1 MRAFLSSG
9 NSLEYFY
16 VITGIFTLF
25 FALLT
30 LKDKEHPQKLGTAI
44 FWAVLGI
51 IFIGGPKIPPLTAGV
66 LVIFIA
72 LLAGIGKVG
81 KGTYY
86 KTSPEFQ
93 KKRREELGN
102 RLLLPIFAI
111 SGMAIVFALLK
122 LHPLVGFG
130 VGSVVALLMALIYVP
145 RDSFMNIMDAGRE
158 TSDRIGWALILP
170 PYLAALGKLFA
181 TAGVG
186 DIVASGFTAVFP
198 MENQLWALV
207 AYALGMA
214 IFTMIMGNA
223 FAALRGNYRR
233 HRSAHRD
240 QHARSGSR
248 HRRGTRHDGGILRYP
263 SSPPWRR
270 NFNIVPAALLDIRD
284 EYKVIKVQA
293 AMALLLWATHIVLM
307 KYMAF

>member
-1 MRAFLSSG
+1 MRTFLSSG
-9 NSLEYFY
+9 SSLEYFY
-16 VITGIFTLF
+16 IITGVITLF

-30 LKDKEHPQKLGTAI
+30 LKDEKHPQKLGTAI

-51 IFIGGPKIPPLTAGV
+51 IFIGGNKIPPLVSGIM
-66 LVIFIA
+66 VIFIA
-72 LLAGIGKVG
+72 LLAGVGKVG
-81 KGTYY
+81 KGNYY
-86 KTSPEFQ
+86 STSPEFQ
-93 KKRREELGN
+93 KKRRDELGN
-102 RLLLPIFAI
+102 RLLFPIFAI

-130 VGSVVALLMALIYVP
+130 VGSVVALIMALIYVP
-145 RDSFMNIMDAGRE
+145 RDSVMHIMDAGRE

-181 TAGVG
+181 SAGVG
-186 DIVASGFTAVFP
+186 DIVATGFTAVFP
-198 MENQLWALV
+198 MDNQLWALV

-214 IFTMIMGNA
+214 VFTMIMGNA
-223 FAALRGNYRR
+223 FAAFAVITAGIGVPIVIGMHGADPATIGVLAMTAGYC
-233 HRSAHRD
+233 
-240 QHARSGSR
+240 
-248 HRRGTRHDGGILRYP
+248 GTLLTP
-263 SSPPWRR
+263 MAA

-293 AMALLLWATHIVLM
+293 SMALLLWGTHIALM

>member
-9 NSLEYFY
+9 SSLEYFY
-16 VITGIFTLF
+16 IITGVITLF

-30 LKDKEHPQKLGTAI
+30 LKDHKHPQRLGTAV

-51 IFIGGPKIPPLTAGV
+51 IFIGGNKIPPLVSGIM
-66 LVIFIA
+66 VIFIA

-81 KGTYY
+81 KGNYY
-86 KTSPEFQ
+86 KTSAEFQ
-93 KKRREELGN
+93 KERRDVLGN

-111 SGMAIVFALLK
+111 SGMAIVFALLN

-130 VGSVVALLMALIYVP
+130 VGSVLALIMALIYVP
-145 RDSFMNIMDAGRE
+145 RDSFMHIMDAGRE

-186 DIVASGFTAVFP
+186 EIVASGFTAVFP
-198 MENQLWALV
+198 MENQIWALV

-214 IFTMIMGNA
+214 VFTMIMGNA
-223 FAALRGNYRR
+223 FAAFAVITAGIGVPIVIGMHGADPAVIGTLAM
-233 HRSAHRD
+233 SA
-240 QHARSGSR
+240 GYC
-248 HRRGTRHDGGILRYP
+248 GTLLTP
-263 SSPPWRR
+263 MAA

-284 EYKVIKVQA
+284 EYKVIKVQT
-293 AMALLLWATHIVLM
+293 AMAVLLWGTHIVLM

>member
-1 MRAFLSSG
+1 M
-9 NSLEYFY
+9 
-16 VITGIFTLF
+16 ITGVITLF

-30 LKDKEHPQKLGTAI
+30 LRDKEHPQKLGTAV
-44 FWAVLGI
+44 FWGVLGI
-51 IFIGGPKIPPLTAGV
+51 IFIGGPKIPPLAAGIM
-66 LVIFIA
+66 VIFIA

-81 KGTYY
+81 KGNYY
-86 KTSPEFQ
+86 KTTSEFQ

-130 VGSVVALLMALIYVP
+130 VGSVVALIMALIYVP
-145 RDSFMNIMDAGRE
+145 RDNFMHIMDAGRE

-186 DIVASGFTAVFP
+186 EIVASGFTAVFP
-198 MENQLWALV
+198 MENQIWALV

-214 IFTMIMGNA
+214 VFTMIMGNA
-223 FAALRGNYRR
+223 FAAFAVITAGIGVPIVINMHGADPATIGVLAMTAGYC
-233 HRSAHRD
+233 
-240 QHARSGSR
+240 
-248 HRRGTRHDGGILRYP
+248 GTLLTP
-263 SSPPWRR
+263 MAA

-307 KYMAF
+307 NYMAF

>member
-9 NSLEYFY
+9 SSLEYFY
-16 VITGIFTLF
+16 MITGVITLF

-30 LKDKEHPQKLGTAI
+30 LRDKEHPQKLGTAV
-44 FWAVLGI
+44 FWGVLGI
-51 IFIGGPKIPPLTAGV
+51 IFIGGPKIPPLAAGIM
-66 LVIFIA
+66 VIFIA

-81 KGTYY
+81 KGNYY
-86 KTSPEFQ
+86 KTTPEFQ

-130 VGSVVALLMALIYVP
+130 VGSVVALIMALIYVP
-145 RDSFMNIMDAGRE
+145 RDNFMNIMDAGRE

-186 DIVASGFTAVFP
+186 EIVASGFTAVFP
-198 MENQLWALV
+198 MENQIWALV

-214 IFTMIMGNA
+214 VFTMIMGNA
-223 FAALRGNYRR
+223 FAAFAVITAGIGVPIVINMHGADPATIGVLAMTAGYC
-233 HRSAHRD
+233 
-240 QHARSGSR
+240 
-248 HRRGTRHDGGILRYP
+248 GTLLTP
-263 SSPPWRR
+263 MAA

-307 KYMAF
+307 NYMAF

>member
-9 NSLEYFY
+9 SSLEYFY
-16 VITGIFTLF
+16 IITGIITLF

-51 IFIGGPKIPPLTAGV
+51 IFIGGPKIPPLTAGI

-186 DIVASGFTAVFP
+186 EIVASGFTAVFP

-223 FAALRGNYRR
+223 FAAFAVITAGIGVPIVINMHGADPATVGVLAMTAGYC
-233 HRSAHRD
+233 
-240 QHARSGSR
+240 
-248 HRRGTRHDGGILRYP
+248 GTLLTP
-263 SSPPWRR
+263 MAA

>member
-9 NSLEYFY
+9 SSLEYFY
-16 VITGIFTLF
+16 IITGVITLF

-30 LKDKEHPQKLGTAI
+30 LKDEKHPQKLGTAI
-44 FWAVLGI
+44 FWGVLGI
-51 IFIGGPKIPPLTAGV
+51 IFIGGNKIPPLVSGIM
-66 LVIFIA
+66 VIFIA

-81 KGTYY
+81 KGNYY
-86 KTSPEFQ
+86 STSGEFQ
-93 KKRREELGN
+93 KKRRDQLGN
-102 RLLLPIFAI
+102 RLLFPIFAI

-130 VGSVVALLMALIYVP
+130 VGSVIALIMALIYVP
-145 RDSFMNIMDAGRE
+145 RDSVMHIMDAGRE

-181 TAGVG
+181 SAGVG
-186 DIVASGFTAVFP
+186 DIVATGFTAVFP

-214 IFTMIMGNA
+214 VFTMIMGNA
-223 FAALRGNYRR
+223 FAAFAVITAGIGVPIVIGMHGADPATIGVLAMTAGYC
-233 HRSAHRD
+233 
-240 QHARSGSR
+240 
-248 HRRGTRHDGGILRYP
+248 GTLLTP
-263 SSPPWRR
+263 MAA

-293 AMALLLWATHIVLM
+293 AMALLLWGTHIALM

>member
-9 NSLEYFY
+9 SSLEYFY
-16 VITGIFTLF
+16 IITGVITLF

-30 LKDKEHPQKLGTAI
+30 LKDEKHPQKLGTAI

-51 IFIGGPKIPPLTAGV
+51 IFIGGNKIPPLVSGIM
-66 LVIFIA
+66 VIFIA

-81 KGTYY
+81 KGNYY
-86 KTSPEFQ
+86 STSGEFQ
-93 KKRREELGN
+93 KKRRDELGN
-102 RLLLPIFAI
+102 RLLFPIFAI

-130 VGSVVALLMALIYVP
+130 VGSVVALIMALIYVP
-145 RDSFMNIMDAGRE
+145 RDSVMHIMDAGRE

-181 TAGVG
+181 SAGVG
-186 DIVASGFTAVFP
+186 DIVATGFTAVFP
-198 MENQLWALV
+198 MDNQLWALV

-214 IFTMIMGNA
+214 VFTMIMGNA
-223 FAALRGNYRR
+223 FAAFAVITAGIGVPIVIGMHGADPATIGVLAMTAGYC
-233 HRSAHRD
+233 
-240 QHARSGSR
+240 
-248 HRRGTRHDGGILRYP
+248 GTLLTP
-263 SSPPWRR
+263 MAA

-293 AMALLLWATHIVLM
+293 SMALLLWGTHIALM

>member
-9 NSLEYFY
+9 SSLEYFY
-16 VITGIFTLF
+16 IITGVITLF

-30 LKDKEHPQKLGTAI
+30 LKDEKHPQKMGTAI
-44 FWAVLGI
+44 FWGVLGI
-51 IFIGGPKIPPLTAGV
+51 IFIGGDRIPPLVSGIM
-66 LVIFIA
+66 VIFIA

-81 KGTYY
+81 KGNYY
-86 KTSPEFQ
+86 KTTAEFQ
-93 KKRREELGN
+93 KKRRDELGN

-111 SGMAIVFALLK
+111 SGMAIVFALLN

-130 VGSVVALLMALIYVP
+130 VGSVLALLMALIYVP
-145 RDSFMNIMDAGRE
+145 RDSFMHIMDAGRE
-158 TSDRIGWALILP
+158 TSDHIGWALILP

-186 DIVASGFTAVFP
+186 DIVATGFTAVFP
-198 MENQLWALV
+198 MENQIWALV

-214 IFTMIMGNA
+214 VFTMIMGNA
-223 FAALRGNYRR
+223 FAAFAVITAGIGVPIVIAMHGADPATIGVLAM
-233 HRSAHRD
+233 SA
-240 QHARSGSR
+240 GYC
-248 HRRGTRHDGGILRYP
+248 GTLLTP
-263 SSPPWRR
+263 MAA

-293 AMALLLWATHIVLM
+293 SIALLLWGTHIVLM

>member
-9 NSLEYFY
+9 SSLEYFY
-16 VITGIFTLF
+16 IITGVITLF

-30 LKDKEHPQKLGTAI
+30 LKDEKHPQKLGTAI

-51 IFIGGPKIPPLTAGV
+51 IFIGGSKIPPLVSGIM
-66 LVIFIA
+66 VIFIA

-81 KGTYY
+81 KGSYY
-86 KTSPEFQ
+86 STSPEFQ
-93 KKRREELGN
+93 KKRRDELGN

-130 VGSVVALLMALIYVP
+130 VGSVVALIMALIYVP
-145 RDSFMNIMDAGRE
+145 RDSVMHIMDAGRE

-181 TAGVG
+181 SAGVG
-186 DIVASGFTAVFP
+186 DIVATGFTAVFP

-214 IFTMIMGNA
+214 VFTMIMGNA
-223 FAALRGNYRR
+223 FAAFAVITAGIGVPIVIGMHGADPATIGVLAMTAGYC
-233 HRSAHRD
+233 
-240 QHARSGSR
+240 
-248 HRRGTRHDGGILRYP
+248 GTLLTP
-263 SSPPWRR
+263 MAA

-293 AMALLLWATHIVLM
+293 SMALLLWGTHIALM